1 MLLTTIL
8 KDEVR
13 LLTFRAPGAGIRE
26 HPGAYLAFGLVMTWA
41 AGMGRYWDSPQAVL
55 WQHLGLASLGY
66 IFLLALIIWL
76 IVAPLSPRNWSYRN
90 VLLFVTLTSPP
101 ALLYAI
107 PVEVMFSYNVAH
119 TINTAF
125 LAIVA
130 VWRVALLIV
139 FLSRAAGLKGST
151 ILVAALLPLVLIVNG
166 LALFGVEQTVYA
178 NMVGDHDP
186 NGPGKEGAH
195 ALVSLL
201 CLVSAV
207 LGPALLVLYAWIGRR
222 ASAENTPL
230 VFAPRGEQVAPSA
243 PAGP

>member
-8 KDEVR
+8 KDEMR

-26 HPGAYLAFGLVMTWA
+26 HPGGYLAFGLVMTWA
-41 AGMGRYWDSPQAVL
+41 AGVGRYWDSPQAAL

-66 IFLLALIIWL
+66 VFLLALIIWL
-76 IVAPLSPRNWSYRN
+76 IVAPLDPRNWSYRN

-130 VWRVALLIV
+130 VWRVAFLIV
-139 FLSRAAGLKGST
+139 FLTRAAGLKGST

-166 LALFGVEQTVYA
+166 LTLFGVEHTVYA

-195 ALVSLL
+195 AFLSLL

-207 LGPALLVLYAWIGRR
+207 LGPALLVLHAWIARR
-222 ASAENTPL
+222 VRAGSNSIGVSRPDGQVVRSAITT
-230 VFAPRGEQVAPSA
+230 
-243 PAGP
+243 